1 MIERS
6 AILSPDRQYRYL
18 LSRIWNPPKGFALF
32 VCLNPSTADENT
44 DDPTIRR
51 CIRFAG
57 SWGYGGMKMVNL
69 FALRSA
75 NPKALYSRD
84 DPIGPEN
91 SKYIGIESETALVTI
106 AAWGVHGVYMDRDR
120 IGL

>member
-1 MIERS
+1 
-6 AILSPDRQYRYL
+6 
-18 LSRIWNPPKGFALF
+18 
-32 VCLNPSTADENT
+32 
-44 DDPTIRR
+44 
-51 CIRFAG
+51 
-57 SWGYGGMKMVNL
+57 MVNL

-106 AAWGVHGVYMDRDR
+106 AAWGVHGVYMDRDKDVLNVLDR
-120 IGL
+120 PHYLALTKDGHPRHPLRLRKDLKPIPFNQ